1 MANTNYPS
9 ASSQS
14 TNSGAASPGGGGSR
28 NLVIGLLIAALLGT
42 WGYML
47 WNKNSATDDGGMA
60 NNNNATQSEIAMSE
74 SDSLRQMFNLAEMR
88 LDSITGAN
96 NSLQGEKTALQK
108 EIDDRKSEIN
118 RILSDR
124 NASAA
129 DLKRARGLIAELN
142 GQIGR
147 LEAQVTQL
155 RGENQ
160 ELTARNSHLTSEKD
174 VLTQN
179 LATRTTENDELANTV
194 DVASTLTA
202 SGMSITP
209 LKDKRNGK
217 EKQTNFAR
225 KVDKLQ
231 IAFNVENRVTTSGPA
246 DLYVVVT
253 NPKGQIVQ
261 NAELGSGAMTTRQD
275 GDRNFTAKVPVEYE
289 TGTRKGVSFPIR
301 NTDGFQPG
309 DYKIEVY
316 HNGFKI
322 GEGIRNLRKGLFG

>member
-9 ASSQS
+9 ASNQ
-14 TNSGAASPGGGGSR
+14 TTGNAPRNSGNGGR
-28 NLVIGLLIAALLGT
+28 NVIIGVLVAALLGT

-47 WNKNSATDDGGMA
+47 WR
-60 NNNNATQSEIAMSE
+60 NNAGGGIGSGSSTEAEMATAMSE

-96 NSLQGEKTALQK
+96 NTLRGEKTALQK
-108 EIDDRKSEIN
+108 EIEDRKTEIS
-118 RILSDR
+118 RILNDK
-124 NASAA
+124 NATAA
-129 DLKRARGLIAELN
+129 DLQRARQLISELN

-147 LEAQVTQL
+147 LEAQVTML

-160 ELTARNSHLTSEKD
+160 ELTVRNTHLSSEKD
-174 VLTQN
+174 VLSQN
-179 LATRTTENDELANTV
+179 LATRTAENDELANTV

-202 SGMSITP
+202 TGMAITP
-209 LKDKRNGK
+209 LRDTRSGK

-225 KVDKLQ
+225 RVDKLRV
-231 IAFNVENRVTTSGPA
+231 AFNVENRVTTSGPA
-246 DLYVVVT
+246 DIYVIVT
-253 NPKGQIVQ
+253 DPKGTIVQ
-261 NAELGSGAMTTRQD
+261 NGNLGSGAMTTRQD

-289 TGTRKGVSFPIR
+289 TGTRKGVSFPIA
-301 NTDGFQPG
+301 NPDGFQPG

>member
-9 ASSQS
+9 ASQQPSNNTPS
-14 TNSGAASPGGGGSR
+14 NPNGNR
-28 NLVIGLLIAALLGT
+28 NLVIGLLIVALLGT

-47 WNKNSATDDGGMA
+47 WSKNSTADNENVFAGNDAQTE
-60 NNNNATQSEIAMSE
+60 TVMSE

-108 EIDDRKSEIN
+108 EIDSRKSEIN
-118 RILSDR
+118 KILGDK

-129 DLKRARGLIAELN
+129 DLKRARQMIGELN

-155 RGENQ
+155 KGENQ
-160 ELTARNSHLTSEKD
+160 ELTARNAHLNTEKT

-179 LATRTTENDELANTV
+179 LDSRTAENDELANTV
-194 DVASTLTA
+194 DVASTLSA

-209 LKDKRNGK
+209 LKEKRNGK
-217 EKQTNFAR
+217 EKETSFAKR
-225 KVDKLQ
+225 VDKLQ
-231 IAFNVENRVTTSGPA
+231 VAFNIENRITTSGPA
-246 DLYVVVT
+246 DLYVIVT
-253 NPKGQIVQ
+253 DPKGTIVQ
-261 NAELGSGAMTTRQD
+261 NVELGSGAMTTRQD

-289 TGTRKGVSFPIR
+289 TGTRKGVTFPIK
-301 NTDGFQPG
+301 NAEGFKPG

-322 GEGIRNLRKGLFG
+322 GEGIRSLRKGIFG

>member
-9 ASSQS
+9 AANQQNNPNTKGSG
-14 TNSGAASPGGGGSR
+14 NSGR
-28 NLVIGLLIAALLGT
+28 NLIIGLLVAALLGT

-47 WNKNSATDDGGMA
+47 WKNNQESRIGAAPTETEMAT
-60 NNNNATQSEIAMSE
+60 AMSE

-96 NSLQGEKTALQK
+96 NSLQGEKTGLQK
-108 EIDDRKSEIN
+108 EIDNRKAEIS
-118 RILSDR
+118 RILNDK
-124 NASAA
+124 NATAA
-129 DLKRARGLIAELN
+129 DLKTARRLIGELH

-147 LEAQVTQL
+147 LEVQVSQL

-160 ELTARNSHLTSEKD
+160 ELTSRNTHLSREKD
-174 VLTQN
+174 VLNQN
-179 LATRTTENDELANTV
+179 LTTRTAENDELANTV

-202 SGMSITP
+202 TGMSITP
-209 LKDKRNGK
+209 LRDARKGK

-225 KVDKLQ
+225 KVDKLR
-231 IAFNVENRVTTSGPA
+231 IAFNVENRITTSGPA
-246 DLYVVVT
+246 DLYVIVT
-253 NPKGQIVQ
+253 DPKGAIVQ
-261 NAELGSGAMTTRQD
+261 NGSLGSGAMTTRQD

-289 TGTRKGVSFPIR
+289 TGTRKGVSFPVA
-301 NTDGFQPG
+301 NPDGFVPG

-322 GEGIRNLRKGLFG
+322 GEGIRSLKKGIFG